1 LRPISVSIGRP
12 TNSLSNSPAPGPSS
26 ASADAKSGRQIVIA
40 VWGGVPIASVDDI
53 TAVAGDGDA
62 IAAAMQQGY

>member
-1 LRPISVSIGRP
+1 V
-12 TNSLSNSPAPGPSS
+12 
-26 ASADAKSGRQIVIA
+26 V
-40 VWGGVPIASVDDI
+40 GGVPIASVDDI